1 MAIQRSR
8 REVLAGGGTAVLG
21 ATAGCLDAIPG
32 LGEDEDEDDGLDRT
46 LRMGVLAPLSGE
58 NEAVGSAIEKAV
70 QLPADQLDEAREEAD
85 WDVSLNH
92 DIEIKD
98 TESSATV
105 AVQAAKE
112 LTDAGYPAVAG
123 AGASNTTLQA
133 AQQVLIP
140 FRVACCAPAATAPT
154 MSVLNDIGLVY
165 RTVTSDSLQADVLA
179 EKAANEE
186 GHASAATL
194 YENTAAGLQL
204 SRAFAQAFQGGY
216 GGTITEQVAFER
228 GAESYAD
235 QVATIREGG
244 PELVVVVG
252 DADDG
257 PQLFEELLE
266 SGDETIYVTDSMRES
281 ALHDQIDHSID
292 GIRGTSPYFEGPGE
306 LYFADRFDHTYDEEP
321 GPFATQ
327 AYDSAAILLLA
338 NAYAGQN
345 DGMAI
350 STAVDAVTDANG
362 EEIMPSNLQEGFEL
376 VAQGEPIEYRG
387 ASNEIRFDENG
398 DVTDATFDF
407 WEFDSEHRDGVQ
419 RLDRVS
425 L

>member
-32 LGEDEDEDDGLDRT
+32 LGGDDDEDDGLDRT
-46 LRMGVLAPLSGE
+46 LKLGVLAPLSGE
-58 NEAVGSAIEKAV
+58 NQQIGEAIEKAV
-70 QLPADQLDEAREEAD
+70 QLPADQLDEAREEGD
-85 WDVSLNH
+85 WDVSLEY

-98 TESSATV
+98 TESSSTV

-140 FRVACCAPAATAPT
+140 FRVACCSPAATTPT

-165 RTVTSDSLQADVLA
+165 RTITSDALQADVLA
-179 EKAANEE
+179 EKAADEE

-194 YENTAAGLQL
+194 YENTASGLQL

-216 GGTITEQVAFER
+216 GGTITDQVAFER
-228 GAESYAD
+228 GVDSYAD
-235 QVATIREGG
+235 QVATIREEG
-244 PELVVVVG
+244 PELVVVIG
-252 DADDG
+252 PADDG
-257 PQLFEELLE
+257 PQLFNELLE
-266 SGDETIYVTDSMRES
+266 GGDEAIYVTDSMRDS
-281 ALHDQIDHSID
+281 SLHDQVDHSID
-292 GIRGTSPYFEGPGE
+292 GIRGTSMHFEAQGE
-306 LYFADRFDHTYDEEP
+306 LYFEDRFNHTYDEEP
-321 GPFATQ
+321 GPFAAQ
-327 AYDSAAILLLA
+327 AYDAAAVLLLA

-350 STAVDAVTDANG
+350 GAAVGAVTDATG
-362 EEIMPSNLQEGFEL
+362 EEIMPTNLQRGFEL
-376 VAQGEPIEYRG
+376 AAQGEPIEFHG

-398 DVTDATFDF
+398 DVTDAWFDF